1 MGSRRFLTGFSLALL
16 LSLFLW
22 GMAAPLPPVEAAER
36 SWLQIQ
42 YDPDVSAQTR
52 IHIEAAADLVA
63 DMLTEY
69 RLSLRLPIT
78 VLVTADQSTYEKVL
92 QQYGYSLESAR
103 QTAQHTAGVS
113 LGKRPVIL
121 LKGTP
126 ALQANRAEVYRVLPH
141 EIFHQVQ
148 NQFGHQ
154 TTANWMVEAA
164 PELFQVFAREK
175 AGLEE
180 AAQFAQ
186 KTRIDALAVGCGN
199 HLGAI
204 ADASLDFERLGMLR
218 QMVQIPL
225 VMHGGAGLQAEEYRR
240 LIQSGIAKINIATD
254 TSTVAAEQLKKEL
267 SRTPHMNYVNLMAI
281 VKKGVKESVR
291 KYMLAFECISKAKA
305 I

>member
-180 AAQFAQ
+180 AAISLAKTALKVFA
-186 KTRIDALAVGCGN
+186 
-199 HLGAI
+199 
-204 ADASLDFERLGMLR
+204 
-218 QMVQIPL
+218 
-225 VMHGGAGLQAEEYRR
+225 
-240 LIQSGIAKINIATD
+240 
-254 TSTVAAEQLKKEL
+254 
-267 SRTPHMNYVNLMAI
+267 
-281 VKKGVKESVR
+281 
-291 KYMLAFECISKAKA
+291 AKA
-305 I
+305 IPSAQQLMSSNYADFSALSRQGYPVYQMSLLMLHQLTGKDFEAVLQYYRLLNQGMSAESAFVALFRRPQSIFAIEMDQYFAKLREKRSQTQ